1 LCSKCGLAHEE
12 VKNNSSQVFCR
23 GVASERN
30 TIVPCKT
37 ELYQQKKSK
46 YVPKFIFHFF
56 PLSSLLKRLILYPN
70 FVSNCLYGIQRIALS
85 TGSELMDIFDG
96 NICQKNFKQ
105 ECIDFLQGRLDY
117 FPLYLIFNSDGFA
130 PYDRSNRSSWV
141 FNFSIGNLHRSLR
154 FKEEFITLVWSVV
167 RQY

>member
-1 LCSKCGLAHEE
+1 M
-12 VKNNSSQVFCR
+12 
-23 GVASERN
+23 
-30 TIVPCKT
+30 
-37 ELYQQKKSK
+37 
-46 YVPKFIFHFF
+46 PKFIFHFF